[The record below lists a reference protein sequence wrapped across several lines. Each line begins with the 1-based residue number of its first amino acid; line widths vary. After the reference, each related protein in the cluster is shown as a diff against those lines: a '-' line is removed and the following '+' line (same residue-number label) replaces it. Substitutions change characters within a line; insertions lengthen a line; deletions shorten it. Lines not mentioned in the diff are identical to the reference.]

1 MTDFASTRCPGCRTV
16 FRVPTGQLA
25 LRAGQVRCG
34 QCRAVFDANDHLVEH
49 PGDGET
55 RPKTQ
60 RDDDAPAQAR
70 AATVAPDASETPE
83 PVAPATSEAVPEPSE
98 ASASTDGA
106 AQVDPP
112 AEVVTQVEV
121 PDGADASPKT
131 HAETPAPAARERSEH
146 TDTDA
151 TAQTDARSETPAGAP
166 IAHPRDYEWRPRRR
180 LREQPTARYALAVVA
195 LVGLLGAQL
204 LFEYRN
210 ALAAHAP
217 LTRPLLE
224 AACRAAQCEIAPLR
238 DASALSIE
246 ASDLQADP
254 AHKGLL
260 KLTATLRNRAAYAIA
275 YPYLELTL
283 TDPSDAVVARRAF
296 PPAAYA
302 PATAGGI
309 AGNGE
314 LVVTMFFDASA
325 TSQAG
330 YRLYLFYP

>member
-1 MTDFASTRCPGCRTV
+1 MTDFAYTRCPGCLTV
-16 FRVPTGQLA
+16 FRVTTAQLA
-25 LRAGQVRCG
+25 LREGQVRCG
-34 QCRAVFDANDHLVEH
+34 QCRAVFDANDHLVQ
-49 PGDGET
+49 PPVDGET
-55 RPKTQ
+55 RPDTQ
-60 RDDDAPAQAR
+60 RDEPAQAEER
-70 AATVAPDASETPE
+70 EPAAAPDPSETPE
-83 PVAPATSEAVPEPSE
+83 SMAPAPSE
-98 ASASTDGA
+98 APQSRDA
-106 AQVDPP
+106 AGQVDAPS
-112 AEVVTQVEV
+112 EVVARAEAAA
-121 PDGADASPKT
+121 DADASLQSD
-131 HAETPAPAARERSEH
+131 AETPAHADNEKPPQ
-146 TDTDA
+146 TDLDA
-151 TAQTDARSETPAGAP
+151 TAQTEAPSETSAGAP
-166 IAHPRDYEWRPRRR
+166 IAPPRDYEWRPRRR
-180 LREQPTARYALAVVA
+180 LREQPTALYALAVVA
-195 LVGLLGAQL
+195 LVALLGAQL
-204 LFEYRN
+204 LFEYRD

-224 AACRAAQCEIAPLR
+224 AACRAAQCEIGPMR

-260 KLTATLRNRAAYAIA
+260 KLTATVRNRAAYAIA

-296 PPAAYA
+296 APAAYA
-302 PATAGGI
+302 PAREGGI

>member
-1 MTDFASTRCPGCRTV
+1 MTDFAYTRCPGCRTV
-16 FRVPTGQLA
+16 FRVTTAQLA
-25 LRAGQVRCG
+25 LREGQVRCG
-34 QCRAVFDANDHLVEH
+34 QCRAVFDANDHLVKQ
-49 PGDGET
+49 PDDGEM
-55 RPKTQ
+55 RHEAQP
-60 RDDDAPAQAR
+60 DDAAEAEAR
-70 AATVAPDASETPE
+70 ALTSAPDESG
-83 PVAPATSEAVPEPSE
+83 TSEPIAPEPSE
-98 ASASTDGA
+98 APEPPEAPASTQAA
-106 AQVDPP
+106 AQVEAPP
-112 AEVVTQVEV
+112 EVAAPVDTPADGDASLQT
-121 PDGADASPKT
+121 GADAPVPVDEEK
-131 HAETPAPAARERSEH
+131 PAHP
-146 TDTDA
+146 DTDA
-151 TAQTDARSETPAGAP
+151 TLQTEAPSETPAGAS
-166 IAHPRDYEWRPRRR
+166 IAQPRDYEWRPRRR
-180 LREQPTARYALAVVA
+180 LRDQPTALYALAVVA
-195 LVGLLGAQL
+195 LVAVLGAQL
-204 LFEYRN
+204 LFEYRD

-260 KLTATLRNRAAYAIA
+260 KLTATVRNRAAYAIA

-296 PPAAYA
+296 EPAAYA
-302 PATAGGI
+302 PTRAGGI